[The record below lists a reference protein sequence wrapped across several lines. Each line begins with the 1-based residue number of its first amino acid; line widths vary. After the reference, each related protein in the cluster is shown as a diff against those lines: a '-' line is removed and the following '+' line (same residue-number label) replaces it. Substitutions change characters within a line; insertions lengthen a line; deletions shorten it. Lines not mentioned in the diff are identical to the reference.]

1 MDGGTGQGAELLSPG
16 EAEWPPE
23 LRLPPPPPPMPP
35 PPPLEPAPPSTPQ
48 LPSPPPPTLP
58 GGPGA
63 VATRKEAS
71 SSPTRHAEG
80 FDDSH
85 FLGSI
90 MGAPAHQHQQ
100 PPAVGPPV
108 VVKRKRGRPPKNRDG
123 AAPPPAPP
131 KPVKEEDDED
141 MVCFICFDGG
151 NLVVCDKK
159 GCTKVYHPACIKRDE
174 SFFRSRAKWTCGW
187 HLCSTCEKAVQYM
200 CYTCTYSLCK
210 GCIKQ
215 KPVKFF
221 GVRGNKG
228 FCDTCYST
236 ILLIES
242 KDDRAK
248 AKVDFDD
255 KNNWEYLFK
264 LYWLDLKGKHS
275 LTLEELVN
283 AKSCW
288 TVRSTS
294 ARREKEESSN
304 DLYDANDDHD
314 ASSDGASRKRRRNS
328 FSGKRGRK
336 RQNSGTESLPKRV
349 QNEGMTFIGDTQW
362 ASSELLEFIGHM
374 RNGDISYI
382 SQFDVQILLLEYVK
396 QKNLR
401 DPRRKSQII
410 CDARL
415 TNLFRKPRVG
425 HFEMLKLLEMHFHAK
440 EVVNGDGQKDID
452 SDSAQIDS
460 GGYSDMPSKLCSDKR
475 RKIHKKI
482 ERESPAN
489 LEDYAA
495 IDMHNINLIYLRRS
509 LLEDLIDDNGTFSD
523 KIAGAFVRIRTPCVG
538 QKQDIYRLVKVLG
551 THKVAERYSVGK
563 KTTDHALEILNL
575 DKKEEECKRL
585 RLSMK
590 CGLVTR
596 LKVGDI
602 HEKAKTFQLL
612 RVNDWLEN
620 EKQRLSH
627 LRDRASET
635 GRRKQYP
642 FNLICTLMV
651 IIDKFIKRSIYTII
665 AKLLFAWGYMLFMHI
680 LLTKLEFRLQ
690 LLGTPEERARM
701 INEDPEVHVDP
712 CMSPNYES
720 AEELDVKKA
729 VDLTSRNEI
738 DLLFLGRK
746 GIETN
751 SLQNHRQNCFAT
763 SRHTTISP
771 PTEGVT
777 HGQGEGDME
786 PEKVWHYKDP
796 SGSVQGPF
804 TLLQLSKWATYFPRD
819 LRIWLTFE
827 SEQNSLLLTEVLS
840 KQQKD
845 FIQPS
850 SEVEN
855 NKSTW
860 EGVGQDRVDSNLTG
874 NNSSSPIG
882 YNVIYSSQLPSPSAD
897 YRASARE
904 GPNPPSGTLPF
915 MTSWKTQKDPQML
928 HGQAQH
934 QGDYSC
940 TIPSSVVSY
949 RPAGSHDEWPPRGNI
964 GEWNNSQDSGGMWS
978 PTTPHMNQ
986 SNLDHQPDRC
996 IMKKQL
1002 QNDSKSNSLSG
1013 SAENLNSQMDFG
1025 SQKVHIPT
1033 PQQSER
1039 DLATSVGT
1047 SRQSEFKTCHQE
1059 GSRWSSTADPITH
1072 DGLQLSIASAK
1083 PESCSA
1089 VNPIRDGDSSSASC
1103 VPNQSGAHVYSPPH
1117 PATTNLSKSE
1127 ETMNQ
1132 RKSCEPEASNES
1144 CKPDASHAPVN
1155 QHPKP
1160 ESDPTLPDTQDFECT
1175 HPSPTTEHDTKEP
1188 LKDQSRSTSVAPEGS
1203 ATKAQGQSSIA
1214 FISETSGPPSS
1225 KIVGL
1230 QSPKDTSFL
1239 VEGDIKDKGSV
1250 TQTEQQKEESTTF
1263 KRENIAVDPISDSE
1277 AIVSGVLESLTETY
1291 NLHEETPLENFTPT
1305 SAEEEQPQCSTPIAL
1320 SPWDETSDYQGE
1332 AVDSALWGGVQD
1344 DQNNEMWSLSSPT
1357 PTLQPSGLGAT
1368 KGASCAIEE
1377 VIVAQGNS
1385 GVVEPSPALEKK
1397 RIEKVPSASIDRGVP
1412 EQVKPKPNAALSPEE
1427 SRKPSGLQLSRT
1439 SVQGS
1444 TKSSGLPPSGTSLE
1458 GGTEP
1463 TGLLPSGTSLEWGT
1477 KNSGVQSLASSLEGS
1492 KKAFV
1497 RQPSCSSLE
1506 GNTKASGRQPSG
1518 SSIEGSKKPSD
1529 RQPSG
1534 ASQEG
1539 NTKPSG
1545 WQQPVSSLEG
1555 GTKPSGWKP
1564 SISIDTN
1571 TKASGW
1577 LRSSSSPDVSRKAS
1591 AWQSSGSSP
1600 VAGSTKASGWQRS
1613 SSSPDGNRKASVWQS
1628 SGSSPVAGSAKASGW
1643 QPSPRESS
1651 KSKPN
1656 PTWGAGQN
1664 RNSSSSHQST
1674 TPTAKYS
1681 SETPRRQGNSN
1692 TNSAGWGDAIGNNK
1706 SWHSPSG
1713 NASSRGSH
1721 SSHHH
1726 DRHNQGSEPW
1736 RGGSNH
1742 SRRSDHRQEH
1752 GNGGSSRSSSSRGQS
1767 QRGICRYYENGYC
1780 RKGTSC
1786 QFLHR

>member
-1 MDGGTGQGAELLSPG
+1 MCVLDVEC
-16 EAEWPPE
+16 
-23 LRLPPPPPPMPP
+23 
-35 PPPLEPAPPSTPQ
+35 
-48 LPSPPPPTLP
+48 
-58 GGPGA
+58 
-63 VATRKEAS
+63 S
-71 SSPTRHAEG
+71 SNQDCVVMLHMIQPKSCTAM
-80 FDDSH
+80 
-85 FLGSI
+85 SI
-90 MGAPAHQHQQ
+90 LVLWH
-100 PPAVGPPV
+100 
-108 VVKRKRGRPPKNRDG
+108 
-123 AAPPPAPP
+123 
-131 KPVKEEDDED
+131 KPVKKREDDED
-141 MVCFICFDGG
+141 VVCFICFDGG

-294 ARREKEESSN
+294 ARREKEDSSN
-304 DLYDANDDHD
+304 DLYDANFDLD

-336 RQNSGTESLPKRV
+336 RQNNGAESLPKRV

-415 TNLFRKPRVG
+415 ANLFRKPHVG

-440 EVVNGDGQKDID
+440 ETVNGDGQKGID

-523 KIAGAFVRIRTPCVG
+523 KITGAFVRIRTPCVG

-575 DKKEEECKRL
+575 DKKEVITMDTISNQDFTEEECKRL
-585 RLSMK
+585 RQSMK
-590 CGLVTR
+590 CGLITR

-602 HEKAKTFQLL
+602 HEKAKIFQLL

-635 GRRKQYP
+635 GRRKQ
-642 FNLICTLMV
+642 LRECV
-651 IIDKFIKRSIYTII
+651 EK
-665 AKLLFAWGYMLFMHI
+665 
-680 LLTKLEFRLQ
+680 LQ
-690 LLGTPEERARM
+690 LLGTPEERARI

-712 CMSPNYES
+712 CMSPDYES

-729 VDLTSRNEI
+729 VDSTSRNGS

-751 SLQNHRQNCFAT
+751 SLQNHRQNCSAT
-763 SRHTTISP
+763 SHHTTTSP
-771 PTEGVT
+771 PTEGMT
-777 HGQGEGDME
+777 HGQGEEASFASSEIVSGDME

-804 TLLQLSKWATYFPRD
+804 TLLQLSKWAAYFPRD

-850 SEVEN
+850 PKVDN
-855 NKSTW
+855 NRSTW
-860 EGVGQDRVDSNLTG
+860 EGVGQDRVDSSLTG

-882 YNVIYSSQLPSPSAD
+882 YNVIYSSRLPSPSAD
-897 YRASARE
+897 YCASARE
-904 GPNPPSGTLPF
+904 GPNLPSGTLPF
-915 MTSWKTQKDPQML
+915 MTSQKTQKDPQML

-978 PTTPHMNQ
+978 PTTPHMSR
-986 SNLDHQPDRC
+986 SNLEHQPDRC
-996 IMKKQL
+996 ITKKQL
-1002 QNDSKSNSLSG
+1002 QNDSKRNTLAG

-1033 PQQSER
+1033 PQQPER

-1047 SRQSEFKTCHQE
+1047 SRQFEFKTCHQE
-1059 GSRWSSTADPITH
+1059 GSHWSSTADSITH
-1072 DGLQLSIASAK
+1072 DGLQLSLASAK

-1089 VNPIRDGDSSSASC
+1089 VNPIRDGDSSSASR

-1132 RKSCEPEASNES
+1132 CKSCEPEASNKS
-1144 CKPDASHAPVN
+1144 RKPDASHAPVN

-1160 ESDPTLPDTQDFECT
+1160 ESDPLLPDTQDFERT
-1175 HPSPTTEHDTKEP
+1175 HPSPSTEHDTKEP

-1203 ATKAQGQSSIA
+1203 GTMAHGQSSIA
-1214 FISETSGPPSS
+1214 FISEASGPLSS

-1230 QSPKDTSFL
+1230 QPPKDTSFL
-1239 VEGDIKDKGSV
+1239 VEKDIKDGGSI
-1250 TQTEQQKEESTTF
+1250 TQTEQQKEESTAF
-1263 KRENIAVDPISDSE
+1263 KKENVAVDPISDSE

-1291 NLHEETPLENFTPT
+1291 NLHEETALENFTPT

-1332 AVDSALWGGVQD
+1332 AVDSALWGVQD

-1357 PTLQPSGLGAT
+1357 PTLQPSGIGADT

-1412 EQVKPKPNAALSPEE
+1412 EQVKPKSDAALSPEE
-1427 SRKPSGLQLSRT
+1427 SRKPSGLQLSST
-1439 SVQGS
+1439 YLQGS
-1444 TKSSGLPPSGTSLE
+1444 TKSSGLPPSGTSLD
-1458 GGTEP
+1458 GGIEP
-1463 TGLLPSGTSLEWGT
+1463 SGLLPSGTSLEWGT
-1477 KNSGVQSLASSLEGS
+1477 KISGVQSSASSLEGS

-1497 RQPSCSSLE
+1497 RQPSGSSLE

-1545 WQQPVSSLEG
+1545 WQQSVSSLEG

-1577 LRSSSSPDVSRKAS
+1577 LRSSSSPDVGRKAS

-1600 VAGSTKASGWQRS
+1600 VAGSS
-1613 SSSPDGNRKASVWQS
+1613 
-1628 SGSSPVAGSAKASGW
+1628 KASGW

-1656 PTWGAGQN
+1656 STWGAGQS
-1664 RNSSSSHQST
+1664 RNSSSHQST

-1681 SETPRRQGNSN
+1681 SETPRRQGNNN
-1692 TNSAGWGDAIGNNK
+1692 TNSAGWGDSLGNK

-1726 DRHNQGSEPW
+1726 DRHNQSSEPW